1 MCKKIG
7 QFETW
12 DMVKTNFSR
21 KRFERVSKMYL
32 PITRSKMR
40 VLVTIPMSRECE
52 MITFNLF
59 HDVLNH
65 LMFQMSKSHSSVIE
79 HMKLK

>member
-1 MCKKIG
+1 MGHGKDKL
-7 QFETW
+7 QSE
-12 DMVKTNFSR
+12 S
-21 KRFERVSKMYL
+21 FERASKMYL

-65 LMFQMSKSHSSVIE
+65 LMFQMSKSHSSLIIE
-79 HMKLK
+79 DMKLK

>member
-1 MCKKIG
+1 
-7 QFETW
+7 
-12 DMVKTNFSR
+12 
-21 KRFERVSKMYL
+21 MYL

-65 LMFQMSKSHSSVIE
+65 LMFKMSKSHSSVIE
-79 HMKLK
+79 QMKLK